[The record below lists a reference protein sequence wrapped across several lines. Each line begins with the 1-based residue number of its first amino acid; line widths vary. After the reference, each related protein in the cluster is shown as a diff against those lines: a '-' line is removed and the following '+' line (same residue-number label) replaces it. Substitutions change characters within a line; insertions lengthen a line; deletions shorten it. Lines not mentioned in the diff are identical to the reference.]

1 MRSSRAAL
9 RRTDVKED
17 RVRSRIRPSR
27 FALVFVALL
36 IALLPAL
43 ANAQAIVKVNDVVNF
58 RLGILLQGWADW
70 SGQSDAAGKTAGFQ
84 QNLFLRR
91 ARFFLGGQVAKDVT
105 FFFMTDNPNLG
116 KSTQAVTAPPQST
129 TGVKAPA
136 TGFIIQDAYVEW
148 AIANEFRLNGGLIL
162 IPLCRNCNTSAV
174 NLLTVD
180 YGTWSFQE
188 SAATQSSVG
197 RDTGFQAKG
206 YLAGDHFEYRAGAY
220 SGFRAP
226 GVKNAFRWAGR
237 VQYNVFDV
245 EKVQF
250 YPGTYFGKKKILAF
264 GAGLDAQ
271 SDYLAYAGDVFFDY
285 PVGNGSGITAQADYI
300 HYDGGD
306 TFGFTAPAAT
316 RTAAL
321 FKQDDLY
328 AEAGVFIGPAKVMPF
343 IRYEQQKYADD
354 VNKGLNRTNYAGGF
368 GWYPYAANFNIKAG
382 YTRRVA
388 PDNPN
393 VASTNQYTVQ
403 VQVFYY

>member
-1 MRSSRAAL
+1 MRS
-9 RRTDVKED
+9 RTLY
-17 RVRSRIRPSR
+17 IRL
-27 FALVFVALL
+27 ALVSLALL
-36 IALLPAL
+36 IALLPAV

-70 SGQSDAAGKTAGFQ
+70 NGQSTATGDTAGFQ

-116 KSTQAVTAPPQST
+116 KSTQTVAGGA
-129 TGVKAPA
+129 GGKAPA
-136 TGFIIQDAYVEW
+136 TGFIIQDAYIEW

-162 IPLCRNCNTSAV
+162 IPLCRNCNSSAV

-180 YGTWSFQE
+180 YGTWSFQQ
-188 SAATQSSVG
+188 SASTQSSVG

-226 GVKNAFRWAGR
+226 GVKNSFRYAGR
-237 VQYNVFDV
+237 LQYNVFDV

-264 GAGLDAQ
+264 GAGYDAQ
-271 SDYLAYAGDVFFDY
+271 SDYSAYAGDVFFDF
-285 PVGNGSGITAQADYI
+285 PVGGNGITAQVDYI

-306 TFGFTAPAAT
+306 TFGATAPVAT
-316 RTAAL
+316 RAPAL
-321 FKQDDLY
+321 FKQDDIY
-328 AEAGVFIGPAKVMPF
+328 AEAGFFIGSPKVMPF

-354 VNKGLNRTNYAGGF
+354 VNKGLNRTNYAAGF
-368 GWYPYAANFNIKAG
+368 GWYPWGSNFNIKAG
-382 YTRRVA
+382 FTRKEA
-388 PDNPN
+388 PDNKN